1 MIAALALAL
10 APLISAQESADGAP
24 VDPRRP
30 DLSVDE
36 LVDEAVR
43 WLVEN
48 QNADGSWGSHHSPRP
63 IEVLA
68 SVPGSQEAFRV
79 ATTALCVSALQE
91 CPRAG
96 DAGAKA
102 VERATDFLL
111 EHWNVKRQSGLEHY
125 NVWAFGYS
133 LQALGER
140 LIQQPEY

>member
-1 MIAALALAL
+1 VIAALALVL
-10 APLISAQESADGAP
+10 AQAAAPAADP
-24 VDPRRP
+24 TRP
-30 DLSVDE
+30 DLTVDQ

-48 QNADGSWGSHHSPRP
+48 QNRDGSWGSHHSPRP
-63 IEVLA
+63 IEVPA

-96 DAGAKA
+96 DAGAVA

-111 EHWNVKRQSGLEHY
+111 AHWNDRWY
-125 NVWAFGYS
+125 FPAFNLADSAITVGAV
-133 LQALGER
+133 L
-140 LIQQPEY
+140 LIADELIRVRRSE